1 MIRNYELTLLARQD
15 ASDEDV
21 KMALQTLRD
30 IILSN
35 NSSILYAEYWGLR
48 QLEYQINK
56 NDAAHFYFIQFN
68 SEATQLYLI
77 INTAKDPD
85 FSFIGPCRQI
95 TATICPY
102 PIMGK
107 EGRRRLVRQI
117 NIAATNLLTAN
128 HQLATYANWQ
138 WIAKG
143 ISYIELGIGYRRT
156 NSHHLAFHHFLGGTA
171 HGGLCRS
178 IYV

>member
-56 NDAAHFYFIQFN
+56 NDAAHFYFIQFKSDIETNKLIEEKLSTSEIFIRYLLVKADEDGIKLKSANAVAEGDQSEDGVTIDKRYLNVLKNVFNLN
-68 SEATQLYLI
+68 S
-77 INTAKDPD
+77 
-85 FSFIGPCRQI
+85 
-95 TATICPY
+95 
-102 PIMGK
+102 
-107 EGRRRLVRQI
+107 
-117 NIAATNLLTAN
+117 
-128 HQLATYANWQ
+128 
-138 WIAKG
+138 
-143 ISYIELGIGYRRT
+143 
-156 NSHHLAFHHFLGGTA
+156 
-171 HGGLCRS
+171 
-178 IYV
+178 

>member
-56 NDAAHFYFIQFN
+56 NDAAHFYFIQFKSDIETNKLIEEKLSTSEIFIRYLLVKADEDGIKLKSANAVAEGDQSEDSVTIDKRYLNVLKNVFNLN
-68 SEATQLYLI
+68 S
-77 INTAKDPD
+77 
-85 FSFIGPCRQI
+85 
-95 TATICPY
+95 
-102 PIMGK
+102 
-107 EGRRRLVRQI
+107 
-117 NIAATNLLTAN
+117 
-128 HQLATYANWQ
+128 
-138 WIAKG
+138 
-143 ISYIELGIGYRRT
+143 
-156 NSHHLAFHHFLGGTA
+156 
-171 HGGLCRS
+171 
-178 IYV
+178 

>member
-56 NDAAHFYFIQFN
+56 NDAAHFYFIQFKSDIETNKLIEEKLSTSEIFIRYLLVKAGEDGIKLKSANAVSEGDQSEDGITIDKRYLNVLKNVFNLN
-68 SEATQLYLI
+68 S
-77 INTAKDPD
+77 
-85 FSFIGPCRQI
+85 
-95 TATICPY
+95 
-102 PIMGK
+102 
-107 EGRRRLVRQI
+107 
-117 NIAATNLLTAN
+117 
-128 HQLATYANWQ
+128 
-138 WIAKG
+138 
-143 ISYIELGIGYRRT
+143 
-156 NSHHLAFHHFLGGTA
+156 
-171 HGGLCRS
+171 
-178 IYV
+178 

>member
-56 NDAAHFYFIQFN
+56 NDAAHFYFIQFKSDIETNKLIEEKLSTSEIFIRYLLVKADDDGIKLKSANAVAEGDQSEDAITIDKRYLNVLKNVFNLN
-68 SEATQLYLI
+68 S
-77 INTAKDPD
+77 
-85 FSFIGPCRQI
+85 
-95 TATICPY
+95 
-102 PIMGK
+102 
-107 EGRRRLVRQI
+107 
-117 NIAATNLLTAN
+117 
-128 HQLATYANWQ
+128 
-138 WIAKG
+138 
-143 ISYIELGIGYRRT
+143 
-156 NSHHLAFHHFLGGTA
+156 
-171 HGGLCRS
+171 
-178 IYV
+178 

>member
-56 NDAAHFYFIQFN
+56 NDAAHFYFIQFKSDIETNKLIEEKLSTSEIFIRYLLVKADDDGIKSKSANAVAEGDQSEDGITIDKRYLNVLKNVFNLN
-68 SEATQLYLI
+68 SYYGRYQKSNIES
-77 INTAKDPD
+77 NP
-85 FSFIGPCRQI
+85 
-95 TATICPY
+95 
-102 PIMGK
+102 
-107 EGRRRLVRQI
+107 ERRRQ
-117 NIAATNLLTAN
+117 
-128 HQLATYANWQ
+128 
-138 WIAKG
+138 
-143 ISYIELGIGYRRT
+143 
-156 NSHHLAFHHFLGGTA
+156 
-171 HGGLCRS
+171 HG
-178 IYV
+178 

>member
-56 NDAAHFYFIQFN
+56 NDAAHFYFIQFKSDIETNKLIEEKLSTSEIFIRYLLVKADEDGIKSKSANAVAEGDQSEDGITIDKRYLNVLKNVFNLN
-68 SEATQLYLI
+68 S
-77 INTAKDPD
+77 
-85 FSFIGPCRQI
+85 
-95 TATICPY
+95 
-102 PIMGK
+102 
-107 EGRRRLVRQI
+107 
-117 NIAATNLLTAN
+117 
-128 HQLATYANWQ
+128 
-138 WIAKG
+138 
-143 ISYIELGIGYRRT
+143 
-156 NSHHLAFHHFLGGTA
+156 
-171 HGGLCRS
+171 
-178 IYV
+178 

>member
-56 NDAAHFYFIQFN
+56 NDAAHFYFIQFKSDIETNKLIEEKLSTSEIFIRYLLVKADEDGIKLKSANAVSEGDQSEDGITIDRRYLNVLKNVFNLN
-68 SEATQLYLI
+68 S
-77 INTAKDPD
+77 
-85 FSFIGPCRQI
+85 
-95 TATICPY
+95 
-102 PIMGK
+102 
-107 EGRRRLVRQI
+107 
-117 NIAATNLLTAN
+117 
-128 HQLATYANWQ
+128 
-138 WIAKG
+138 
-143 ISYIELGIGYRRT
+143 
-156 NSHHLAFHHFLGGTA
+156 
-171 HGGLCRS
+171 
-178 IYV
+178 

>member
-56 NDAAHFYFIQFN
+56 NDAAHFYFIQFKSDIETNKLIEEKLSTSEIFIRYLLVKADYDGIKLKSANAVSEGDQSEDGITIDKRYLNVLKNVFNLN
-68 SEATQLYLI
+68 S
-77 INTAKDPD
+77 
-85 FSFIGPCRQI
+85 
-95 TATICPY
+95 
-102 PIMGK
+102 
-107 EGRRRLVRQI
+107 
-117 NIAATNLLTAN
+117 
-128 HQLATYANWQ
+128 
-138 WIAKG
+138 
-143 ISYIELGIGYRRT
+143 
-156 NSHHLAFHHFLGGTA
+156 
-171 HGGLCRS
+171 
-178 IYV
+178 

>member
-56 NDAAHFYFIQFN
+56 NDAAHFYFIQFKSDIETNKLIEEKLSTSEIFIRYLLVKADEDGIKLKSANAVSEGDQSEDGVTIDKRYLNVLKNVFNLN
-68 SEATQLYLI
+68 S
-77 INTAKDPD
+77 
-85 FSFIGPCRQI
+85 
-95 TATICPY
+95 
-102 PIMGK
+102 
-107 EGRRRLVRQI
+107 
-117 NIAATNLLTAN
+117 
-128 HQLATYANWQ
+128 
-138 WIAKG
+138 
-143 ISYIELGIGYRRT
+143 
-156 NSHHLAFHHFLGGTA
+156 
-171 HGGLCRS
+171 
-178 IYV
+178 

>member
-56 NDAAHFYFIQFN
+56 NDAAHFYFIQFKSDIETNKLIEEKLSTSEIFIRYLLIKADDDVIKLKSANTVSEGDQSEDGVTFDRRYLNVLN
-68 SEATQLYLI
+68 SV
-77 INTAKDPD
+77 
-85 FSFIGPCRQI
+85 F
-95 TATICPY
+95 
-102 PIMGK
+102 
-107 EGRRRLVRQI
+107 
-117 NIAATNLLTAN
+117 NLNA
-128 HQLATYANWQ
+128 
-138 WIAKG
+138 
-143 ISYIELGIGYRRT
+143 
-156 NSHHLAFHHFLGGTA
+156 
-171 HGGLCRS
+171 
-178 IYV
+178 

>member
-56 NDAAHFYFIQFN
+56 NDAAHFYFIQFKSDIETNKLIEEKLSTSEIFIRYLLVKADEDGIKLKSANAVSEGDQSEDGITIDRRSLNVLKNVFNLN
-68 SEATQLYLI
+68 S
-77 INTAKDPD
+77 
-85 FSFIGPCRQI
+85 
-95 TATICPY
+95 
-102 PIMGK
+102 
-107 EGRRRLVRQI
+107 
-117 NIAATNLLTAN
+117 
-128 HQLATYANWQ
+128 
-138 WIAKG
+138 
-143 ISYIELGIGYRRT
+143 
-156 NSHHLAFHHFLGGTA
+156 
-171 HGGLCRS
+171 
-178 IYV
+178 

>member
-56 NDAAHFYFIQFN
+56 NDAAHFYFIQFKSDIETNKLIEEKLSTSEIFIRYLLVKADEDGIKSKSANAVSEGDQSEDGVTIDKRYLNVLKNVFNLN
-68 SEATQLYLI
+68 S
-77 INTAKDPD
+77 
-85 FSFIGPCRQI
+85 
-95 TATICPY
+95 
-102 PIMGK
+102 
-107 EGRRRLVRQI
+107 
-117 NIAATNLLTAN
+117 
-128 HQLATYANWQ
+128 
-138 WIAKG
+138 
-143 ISYIELGIGYRRT
+143 
-156 NSHHLAFHHFLGGTA
+156 
-171 HGGLCRS
+171 
-178 IYV
+178 